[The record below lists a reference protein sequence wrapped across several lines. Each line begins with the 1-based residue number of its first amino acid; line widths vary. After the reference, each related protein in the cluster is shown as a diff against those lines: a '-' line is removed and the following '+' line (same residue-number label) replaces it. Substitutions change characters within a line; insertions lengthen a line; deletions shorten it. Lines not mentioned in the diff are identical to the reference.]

1 MLRMTMLR
9 PGFLCT
15 GDAAATGNYGLLD
28 QIEALR
34 WVQKHI
40 DNFGGDPS
48 NVTIFG
54 ESAGRWSCEEERS
67 KRAP

>member
-1 MLRMTMLR
+1 MLCTTMLC

-40 DNFGGDPS
+40 DNFGGDPT
-48 NVTIFG
+48 NVTIFD
-54 ESAGRWSCEEERS
+54 ESAGQYH
-67 KRAP
+67 